1 MFPFIMESNF
11 FHSKEYHLKM
21 DFGDGQN
28 PQVNEVDPNCPVF
41 RGIVAK
47 PLTPASIIPAG
58 FQFTQATIGTPAK
71 ITDFTAKFNNGSTQT
86 FKN

>member
-1 MFPFIMESNF
+1 MGDI
-11 FHSKEYHLKM
+11 

-28 PQVNEVDPNCPVF
+28 PQVQEVNPNCPVF

-58 FQFTQATIGTPAK
+58 FQFTQATVRTPAS
-71 ITDFTAKFNNGSTQT
+71 ITNFTAKFNNGTSQT
-86 FKN
+86 FQNK